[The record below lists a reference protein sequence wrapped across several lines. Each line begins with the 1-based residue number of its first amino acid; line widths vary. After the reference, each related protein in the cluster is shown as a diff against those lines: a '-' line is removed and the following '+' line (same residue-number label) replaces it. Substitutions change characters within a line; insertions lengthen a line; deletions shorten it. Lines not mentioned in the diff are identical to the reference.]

1 MSQLKEFNGLYYKE
15 CDILMLQSTH
25 ESNLNGDELWINV
38 KNELKISKPNSIC
51 PFPQRFQHLYFL
63 SDEEIRKGDWFT
75 NGSNIF
81 QCMNLSDV
89 DPKRYNYLKK
99 IISSTDKSLNL
110 PVPSKDFLND
120 YAEEYNKGNQIKK
133 VLVECI
139 KLDNIYITQDDLVSL
154 NCTDFTKVSSKY
166 GFKYFDDFWNAMN
179 ETLFLID
186 GYNVY
191 NIKIVQYHD
200 IYHDYLKGDF
210 LFEITEFEKNYQLN
224 VSSYKI
230 INTLP
235 QKESWN
241 RDDIKKLIIK
251 LKSLPNEKQLEITDT
266 VESFDKWIEEN
277 L

>member
-25 ESNLNGDELWINV
+25 ESNLNGNELWINV

-75 NGSNIF
+75 NGGNIF

-120 YAEEYNKGNQIKK
+120 YTEEYNKGNQIKK
-133 VLVECI
+133 V
-139 KLDNIYITQDDLVSL
+139 
-154 NCTDFTKVSSKY
+154 
-166 GFKYFDDFWNAMN
+166 
-179 ETLFLID
+179 
-186 GYNVY
+186 
-191 NIKIVQYHD
+191 
-200 IYHDYLKGDF
+200 

-235 QKESWN
+235 QKESCN